1 MISSLALIQGDNKHN
16 SFKQSLR
23 GYEMSDFSF
32 SNVALR
38 AFAAATPSNVVKFDI
53 SERRVAKFVKQMG
66 IEQVHLSTI
75 EQTPLDLGYVAL
87 NQALSKAG
95 WEPQELDLVIF
106 DTQGADFLGGV
117 GDSSL
122 LHHYLNLRED
132 CAVFDLTVGCSAF
145 PYSLTVAC
153 SMLQGSVSLKRVAVL
168 NGDLQ
173 WSIFKDPQEIQ
184 SVPQHLFGECTGAI
198 LLEKVAPET
207 TSIIN
212 TILFADGHGYKHLFT
227 APTGRDSWHMNTSNF
242 ILPDGGKINHIPVNG
257 NIFFTYMN
265 GMAIHEFSTGK
276 VVDCIKDHYGKFIKD
291 YDYYV
296 FHQANRQI
304 LNAIIT
310 RLELDSSRVLVSLDQ
325 YGNTSAASAL
335 TTICHNLHDIDHPVH
350 IFNASFG
357 IGLSW
362 GFSDFVIEPGTV
374 NTIIPTDHHFTEHCL
389 KPVYNAPLAQADN
402 T

>member
-1 MISSLALIQGDNKHN
+1 
-16 SFKQSLR
+16 
-23 GYEMSDFSF
+23 MSDFSF

-38 AFAAATPSNVVKFDI
+38 AFAAAAPNNVIKFDT

-66 IEQVHLSTI
+66 IEQVHLSTTQ
-75 EQTPLDLGYVAL
+75 QTPLDLGYIAL
-87 NQALSKAG
+87 SQALKQVN
-95 WEPQELDLVIF
+95 WNPQDLDLVIF
-106 DTQGADFLGGV
+106 DTQSPDFVGGI

-132 CAVFDLTVGCSAF
+132 CAVFDLSAGCSAF

-153 SMLQGSVSLKRVAVL
+153 SMLQGSLTIKRVALL

-173 WSIFKDPQEIQ
+173 WHAFNSREELLAQ
-184 SVPQHLFGECTGAI
+184 SQFLFGECTGAI
-198 LLEKVAPET
+198 LLEKVKPDTCGIIT
-207 TSIIN
+207 TH
-212 TILFADGHGYKHLFT
+212 LFADGHGYQNLVLGPT
-227 APTGRDSWHMNTSNF
+227 ARDSWHIDATHF
-242 ILPDGGKINHIPVNG
+242 IMPDGAKIEHHTGHPIN
-257 NIFFTYMN
+257 YMN

-276 VVDCIKDHYGKFIKD
+276 VVDCIKKQYGKAILD

-296 FHQANRQI
+296 FHQANKQI
-304 LNAIIT
+304 VNIIT
-310 RLELDSSRVLVSLDQ
+310 DRLELDPSKVLISVDQ

-335 TTICHNLHDIDHPVH
+335 TTICHNLHDLTRPAH

-362 GFSDFVIEPGTV
+362 GFSEFVIEPGTV
-374 NTIIPTDHHFTEHCL
+374 STIISTDHHFTEHCL
-389 KPVYNAPLAQADN
+389 KPVYDDPLAPADQ